1 MSTAAKPTRRYDS
14 SKRREQA
21 AARRDRILDAAEEMF
36 VRDGY
41 APTSMAAIADR
52 AGVALKT
59 VYLAY
64 ETKGKLLRT
73 LWNVRLR
80 GDEKPIPVGE
90 RPWYKAVL
98 AEEDPEQK
106 LSIYVESANRLR
118 GRMGNVLRV
127 IRDAAP
133 VDPEIGQLWERMQS
147 DFLENQREIV
157 KSLHRR
163 KHLKPGLGVDGGTDV
178 MWTLNHPSVYL
189 LLVHE
194 RGWSM
199 ARYQRWLTDA
209 LRLQLLADSN

>member
-1 MSTAAKPTRRYDS
+1 MATVAKPTRRYDS
-14 SKRREQA
+14 PKRRERA
-21 AARRDRILDAAEEMF
+21 AARRERILAAAEELF

-41 APTSMAAIADR
+41 VTTSMAAIADQ

-80 GDEKPIPVGE
+80 GDEQPIPVGE
-90 RPWYKAVL
+90 RPWYRAVL
-98 AEEDPEQK
+98 AEEDPERK
-106 LSIYVESANRLR
+106 LTMYVESVNLIRS
-118 GRMGNVLRV
+118 RMGNVLRV

-147 DFLENQREIV
+147 EFLENQREIV
-157 KSLHRR
+157 KSLHRG

-178 MWTLNHPSVYL
+178 MWTLNHPTVYL

-199 ARYQRWLTDA
+199 RRYERWLADA
-209 LRLQLLADSN
+209 LRLQLLAGSN

>member
-1 MSTAAKPTRRYDS
+1 MPAAAKTRKYDS
-14 SKRREQA
+14 STRQEQA
-21 AARRDRILDAAEEMF
+21 AERRARILDAAEKLF

-41 APTSMAAIADR
+41 VATSMAAIADD

-73 LWNVRLR
+73 LWNARLR

-90 RPWYKAVL
+90 RPWYRAVL
-98 AEEDPEQK
+98 AEADPERK
-106 LSIYVESANRLR
+106 LRKYARAANVVRR
-118 GRMGNVLRV
+118 RMGGVLRV

-133 VDPEIGQLWERMQS
+133 VDPEIRRLWERMQS
-147 DFLENQREIV
+147 EFLENQREIV
-157 KSLHRR
+157 RTLHRAKALR
-163 KHLKPGLGVDGGTDV
+163 PGLGVAGATDV
-178 MWTLNHPSVYL
+178 MWTLNHPTVFL

-199 ARYQRWLTDA
+199 ARYERWLGDA
-209 LRLQLLADSN
+209 FCLQLLG

>member
-21 AARRDRILDAAEEMF
+21 AARRDRILDAAEELF

-41 APTSMAAIADR
+41 APTSMAAVADR

-90 RPWYKAVL
+90 RSWYKAVL

-133 VDPEIGQLWERMQS
+133 VDPEIG
-147 DFLENQREIV
+147 
-157 KSLHRR
+157 
-163 KHLKPGLGVDGGTDV
+163 
-178 MWTLNHPSVYL
+178 
-189 LLVHE
+189 
-194 RGWSM
+194 
-199 ARYQRWLTDA
+199 
-209 LRLQLLADSN
+209 